1 MAAFQRF
8 GNPPL
13 YVDDFAEIFLSM
25 KEKLGVGKILLTLD
39 KSM

>member
-25 KEKLGVGKILLTLD
+25 KEKLGVGKIIYVI
-39 KSM
+39 KEI